1 MKKIILIIT
10 PILLII
16 IGLLVFKPFK
26 KEVEPET
33 PQNQFAGIAVNQLE
47 RAQRPYIQIA
57 ASSGKNYAAGREVEL
72 TITDLTGYDSGEY
85 TVEYLSGST
94 LQGFGG
100 SIDLY
105 PMPFN
110 ETQLLGS
117 KSAGGSVT
125 YHENIKGGNLILML
139 IDQENAKTKLKSEWA
154 FFQLNSQTKQVSS
167 RDAKFQLEADRAF
180 ASSGF
185 LTIFDTMG
193 LPDPLEGEYLSAPYQ
208 LISTSK
214 LTSPIN
220 FTLRLNENKP
230 AKLMAYSNNSWQE
243 VQDVVQDG
251 KALTFSSSLLG
262 PFIAVA
268 IE

>member
-16 IGLLVFKPFK
+16 ISLLVFKPFK
-26 KEVEPET
+26 KKVEPET
-33 PQNQFAGIAVNQLE
+33 PQNQFAGVPVNQLE

-57 ASSGKNYAAGREVEL
+57 ASSGKSYTAGREIEL
-72 TITDLTGYDSGEY
+72 TVDNLNGYDSGEY

-100 SIDLY
+100 LIDLY
-105 PMPFN
+105 PMPF
-110 ETQLLGS
+110 TQTKLLGS

-125 YHENIKGGNLILML
+125 YHEDIKGGNLILML
-139 IDQENAKTKLKSEWA
+139 VDQESAKTKLKSEWA
-154 FFQLNSQTKQVSS
+154 FYQLNSQTKQASS
-167 RDAKFQLEADRAF
+167 RDAKFQLEATRAF

-185 LTIFDTMG
+185 MTIFDTMG
-193 LPDPLEGEYLSAPYQ
+193 LPEPLEGEYLSAPYQ
-208 LISTSK
+208 LISTTK

-220 FTLRLNENKP
+220 FTLRLDENKP
-230 AKLMAYSNNSWQE
+230 AKLMVYSNNSWQE
-243 VQDVVQDG
+243 VQDVAQDN
-251 KALTFSSSLLG
+251 KTLTFSSSLLG

-268 IE
+268 SE